1 MQEFMEETFKTPIK
15 ENMQVEHFKHLQ
27 VDSLKKK
34 ENSQLLKLTHFK
46 LRSVM
51 CQKTIISQLNKVTQV
66 NQDIKAL
73 FVETNEDKKFEKRT
87 E

>member
-1 MQEFMEETFKTPIK
+1 
-15 ENMQVEHFKHLQ
+15 
-27 VDSLKKK
+27 
-34 ENSQLLKLTHFK
+34 
-46 LRSVM
+46 M

>member
-1 MQEFMEETFKTPIK
+1 M
-15 ENMQVEHFKHLQ
+15 
-27 VDSLKKK
+27 
-34 ENSQLLKLTHFK
+34 LKLTRFK

-66 NQDIKAL
+66 NQDIKVL
-73 FVETNEDKKFEKRT
+73 FVETNEDKKFEKRI

>member
-1 MQEFMEETFKTPIK
+1 
-15 ENMQVEHFKHLQ
+15 
-27 VDSLKKK
+27 
-34 ENSQLLKLTHFK
+34 
-46 LRSVM
+46 M

-73 FVETNEDKKFEKRT
+73 FAETNEDKKFEKRI